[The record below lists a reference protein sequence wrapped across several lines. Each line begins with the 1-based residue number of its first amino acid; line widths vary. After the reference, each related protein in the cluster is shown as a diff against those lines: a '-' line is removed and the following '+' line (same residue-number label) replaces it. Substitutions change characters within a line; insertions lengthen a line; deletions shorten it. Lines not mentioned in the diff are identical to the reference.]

1 MESLLS
7 PDRLRELHESGLYSI
22 GMSIETGDEH
32 IRNKIIKKQDRYA
45 AVGDVKK
52 KALALLSERI
62 VGTFLR
68 LNEDG
73 EWEKGKGAVAGFF
86 GLTETDLNDIVDDLL
101 FKLDSARKAA

>member
-1 MESLLS
+1 MPSSATSWRATGACRKRSAPPSS
-7 PDRLRELHESGLYSI
+7 PHHDFSVFNDGSGLS
-22 GMSIETGDEH
+22 DESCTL
-32 IRNKIIKKQDRYA
+32 I
-45 AVGDVKK
+45 
-52 KALALLSERI
+52 ALALLAERI